1 MSDAEGSM
9 RPSPKALPFH
19 NEPLADFSRKELRAA
34 MQLALDDVASQFG
47 IEAPLI
53 IDGKAIDTRKQ
64 LASHNPSKKSQVVG
78 TASCATPEQ
87 AEKAIEAARR
97 AARSWGRVPHE
108 RRVEHMELLAAEMRN
123 RRFELAAWI
132 VYECGKP
139 WSEADGDVCE
149 AIDFCMFYAMQ
160 MRELSIPVHCDLPGE
175 ENRFSYRPR
184 GVAVVIAPWNFPL
197 AILTGMVAAALVAGN
212 TVVMKPAEQSSI
224 IASKLM
230 EIARE
235 AGIPDGVLNFLPGIG
250 EEIGPTLV
258 ESPDVDIVVFTGSRP
273 VGLAINKAAAETS
286 PLQTSVKRVIAEMG
300 GKNAII
306 VDEDANLDEAVQGV
320 IGSAFG
326 FSGQKCSACSR
337 VFVLAP
343 CYDPF
348 LERLASATA
357 SLKIGPALDPATSLG
372 PVIDLAAK
380 QRIEDYIA
388 LGKEESRLVY
398 GGDVGPLEKEGFFV
412 APHIFADVDPQSR
425 LSQNE
430 IFGPVVAVIKVS
442 SIDQAFEW
450 ANATEYALTAGLYS
464 RSPRTIDRARKEL
477 EAGNIY
483 INRPITGA
491 MVNRHPFGGYKMS
504 GIGSK
509 AGGRDYLLQFLIPVT
524 VTENTLR
531 RGFAPPS
538 EDETET

>member
-1 MSDAEGSM
+1 MSEAEGST
-9 RPSPKALPFH
+9 RPVLKAPPFL
-19 NEPLADFSRKELRAA
+19 NEPPADFSRKEVRAA
-34 MQLALDDVASQFG
+34 MKQALDDVGSQLG

-53 IDGKAIDTRKQ
+53 IDGKAVDTRKQ
-64 LASHNPSKKSQVVG
+64 LKSINPSKKSQVVG
-78 TASCATPEQ
+78 TASSATPDH
-87 AEKAIEAARR
+87 AERAIDAARR
-97 AARSWGRVPHE
+97 AARGWGRTSPE
-108 RRVEHMELLAAEMRN
+108 RRAQYLEVLAAEMRN
-123 RRFELAAWI
+123 RRYELSAWI

-139 WSEADGDVCE
+139 WIEADGDVCE

-160 MRELSIPVHCDLPGE
+160 MRDLAVPMQCDLPGE
-175 ENRFSYRPR
+175 ENSYFYRSR

-197 AILTGMVAAALVAGN
+197 AILTGMVAAALAAGN

-230 EIARE
+230 EFSRE
-235 AGIPDGVLNFLPGIG
+235 AGIPDGVLNYLPGIG
-250 EEIGPTLV
+250 EEIGPPLV

-273 VGLAINKAAAETS
+273 VGLAINRSAAETN

-306 VDEDANLDEAVQGV
+306 VDEDADLDEAVQGV

-337 VFVLAP
+337 VLVLES
-343 CYDPF
+343 CYEAF
-348 LERLASATA
+348 LERLARATE
-357 SLKIGPALDPATSLG
+357 SLKIGPAIDPGTSIG
-372 PVIDLAAK
+372 PVIDADAQ
-380 QRIEDYIA
+380 QRINDYIA
-388 LGKEESRLVY
+388 IGKDEARLVY
-398 GGDVGPLEKEGFFV
+398 GGDVSSLAKEGYYV

-425 LSQNE
+425 LAQHE
-430 IFGPVVAVIKVS
+430 IFGPVVAVIKVNDL
-442 SIDQAFEW
+442 DQAIEF
-450 ANATEYALTAGLYS
+450 ANATEYALTVGIFS
-464 RSPRTIDRARKEL
+464 RSPRALDRARKEL

-509 AGGRDYLLQFLIPVT
+509 AGGRDYLLQFLVPVN

-531 RGFAPPS
+531 RGFAPPPD
-538 EDETET
+538 DEQ